1 MFITCLIKI
10 IQKFRSLSIM
20 KQILILQRLKLNAEN
35 NYRDQNM
42 SFFMRTKD
50 TIMYI
55 YKTKKCFFFL

>member
-1 MFITCLIKI
+1 
-10 IQKFRSLSIM
+10 M

-55 YKTKKCFFFL
+55 YKTKKCFFFFINKMVILKYGLR